1 MKTFFG
7 ARLFDGDRFLDD
19 HALVVEHGAIRAI
32 VDVAER
38 PRAGEQIDCGGG
50 ILAPG
55 LVDWQVNGGG
65 GVLFNGD
72 PTVEAIAAIVRATPG
87 LTAARLYTPERAHDP
102 YLDDGAPP
110 PLVLQLYLETIGALE
125 AAVGAGGHL
134 QALAARLPRAT
145 HQAML
150 ARDFWVPDPTLRTP
164 AGALPCTYL
173 VHYPGP
179 AEDLN
184 AWLRHYIANHPPIM
198 ARFPG
203 IREIEICTRLDW
215 CDALPWP
222 RVDAMQRNKVVFDD
236 AAALHAALNS
246 PVRHEMRADF
256 REFPPF
262 GGGNTHFPM
271 LTKEVRKEGF

>member
-1 MKTFFG
+1 MRITCFITADAG
-7 ARLFDGDRFLDD
+7 APIDD
-19 HALVVEHGAIRAI
+19 L
-32 VDVAER
+32 
-38 PRAGEQIDCGGG
+38 
-50 ILAPG
+50 
-55 LVDWQVNGGG
+55 
-65 GVLFNGD
+65 
-72 PTVEAIAAIVRATPG
+72 EAITRIVRATPG
-87 LTAARLYTPERAHDP
+87 LTTARLYTPERARDP

-110 PLVLQLYLETIGALE
+110 PLVLQLYLTDIAALE
-125 AAVGAGGHL
+125 ATLGPAGHL
-134 QALAARLPRAT
+134 QALAALLPRAT

-150 ARDFWVPDPTLRTP
+150 ARDYAVPDPACRTP

-184 AWLRHYIANHPPIM
+184 AWLRHYITHHPPIM

-215 CDALPWP
+215 CDAIAWP

-236 AAALHAALNS
+236 AASLTAALNS

-256 REFPPF
+256 ARFPPYR
-262 GGGNTHFPM
+262 GGNLHYPM
-271 LTKEVRKEGF
+271 ATRRIEP